1 MFESRRCADV
11 KSESFLKPSLTST
24 PHHTHATHI
33 PGHPLSR
40 QPKHCWSS
48 KRSPHIGS
56 WRPHFVGRSSPDV
69 AVQGKRNHCVFTHRC
84 APTVTTP
91 ILDFCLRLS
100 WSSNRKAIFFM
111 KSLRWH
117 PKTAFDDF
125 PDIWCPPLKR
135 ASWLHDFTFYSFLS
149 FFRDPISPIY
159 SILRWFY
166 QARKSEPKKVT
177 KSYEKLQTT
186 YEKLA
191 KSYKKLRKSYER
203 VTKSYEKLQKVTN
216 ELRKSYERVTK
227 N

>member
-48 KRSPHIGS
+48 KRSPIIGS
-56 WRPHFVGRSSPDV
+56 WRPHFVRRSSPDV
-69 AVQGKRNHCVFTHRC
+69 AVQGKRNHCVFTHRS

-91 ILDFCLRLS
+91 ILDFYM
-100 WSSNRKAIFFM
+100 KAIFSM
-111 KSLRWH
+111 KSIRWP
-117 PKTAFDDF
+117 PKTAFGDF
-125 PDIWCPPLKR
+125 PDISCPPLKR

-166 QARKSEPKKVT
+166 QAHKPEPKKVT

-191 KSYKKLRKSYER
+191 KSYKKLRKSYET
-203 VTKSYEKLQKVTN
+203 VTKSYKKLWKLKT
-216 ELRKSYERVTK
+216 SYEITFC